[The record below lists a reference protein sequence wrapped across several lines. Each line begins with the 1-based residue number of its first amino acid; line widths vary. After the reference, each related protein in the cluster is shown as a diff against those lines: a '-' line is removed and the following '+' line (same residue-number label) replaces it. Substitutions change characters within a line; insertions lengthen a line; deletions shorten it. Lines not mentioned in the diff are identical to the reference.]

1 MVQDAPVTR
10 DWPLPS
16 PQVRELFR
24 RGAELALDPQAEWVA
39 ELHTASLSGALM
51 RPVAEDPVLAAAT
64 RRANLANLLHWA
76 AANVQRP
83 AERVPVNLGA
93 EVLEAARDLVRRGL
107 DHSALDAYRTAQGVA
122 WRRWMEICFDLTTD
136 PAELRELL
144 DVSALSITRFIDD
157 TVAAVSAR
165 MAAERAELTRGAH
178 AERRAVVSLLLEG
191 APLGRAR
198 AEAQLG
204 YGLTGPHTAVI
215 IWSGSGG
222 SAPDQLEAAAEAA
235 MRASGATRR
244 LTVVAGAAA
253 LWVWLPV
260 GRAPQPAALA
270 AELARAPDVQLAVGR
285 PGRDVDGFRR
295 SHLDAVTTQRMLA
308 RLTSAQQ
315 VARYEDVQLVA
326 LLTSELT
333 RVDEFLTDML
343 GDLLTSDAETREAV
357 LTYVRELGNAS
368 RTAERLFTHRNT
380 VLRRLARADDLLPRP
395 LSENVLGVA
404 AALEVLRWRGAG
416 T

>member
-1 MVQDAPVTR
+1 
-10 DWPLPS
+10 
-16 PQVRELFR
+16 
-24 RGAELALDPQAEWVA
+24 
-39 ELHTASLSGALM
+39 
-51 RPVAEDPVLAAAT
+51 
-64 RRANLANLLHWA
+64 
-76 AANVQRP
+76 
-83 AERVPVNLGA
+83 
-93 EVLEAARDLVRRGL
+93 
-107 DHSALDAYRTAQGVA
+107 
-122 WRRWMEICFDLTTD
+122 
-136 PAELRELL
+136 
-144 DVSALSITRFIDD
+144 
-157 TVAAVSAR
+157 

-191 APLGRAR
+191 APLSRAR

-215 IWSGSGG
+215 IWTGSGDA
-222 SAPDQLEAAAEAA
+222 APDQLEAAAEAA
-235 MRASGATRR
+235 MRASGVTRR

-260 GRAPQPAALA
+260 GRAPQAAALA
-270 AELARAPDVQLAVGR
+270 AELSGAPDVQLAVGR
-285 PGRDVDGFRR
+285 PGADVDGFRR
-295 SHLDAVTTQRMLA
+295 SHLDAGTTQRMLA
-308 RLTSAQQ
+308 RLTSPQQ

-395 LSENVLGVA
+395 LAENVLGVA